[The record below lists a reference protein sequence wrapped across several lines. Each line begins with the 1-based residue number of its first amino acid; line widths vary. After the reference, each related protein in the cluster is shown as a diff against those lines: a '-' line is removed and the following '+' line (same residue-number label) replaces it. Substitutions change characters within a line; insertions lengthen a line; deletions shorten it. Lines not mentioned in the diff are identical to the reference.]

1 MPTSNWQNIS
11 YDIGIIRLINPHSI
25 LDAGMG
31 FGRWGILSRE
41 FLEVW
46 DDDNIHGKWNRTI
59 DAIEIYKPYIKD
71 FHRYFYSN
79 IYNDDLINFFGVNTK
94 KYDLII
100 FGDVIE
106 HLQKNDGIDVIRKA
120 LLMSEYVLINIPI
133 GKFWEQIALEDNI
146 NQAHNSVWYINDF
159 RKLGFAKIK
168 VFRDYQLRKFAVI
181 VLSARKIS
189 LRKLY
194 KLKYG
199 KHFFIKNFI
208 KHYLGFRNLVIKY
221 FAKK

>member
-11 YDIGIIRLINPHSI
+11 YDIEIIRLINPQNI

-46 DDDNIHGKWNRTI
+46 DDDNIHGKWKRTI

-71 FHRYFYSN
+71 YHRYFYSN
-79 IYNDDLINFFGVNTK
+79 IYNEDMLNFFYSNTK

-106 HLQKNDGIDVIRKA
+106 HLEKNEAINIIRKA
-120 LLMSEYVLINIPI
+120 LLMSDYIIINIPI
-133 GKFWEQIALEDNI
+133 GKFWEQDALDDNI
-146 NQAHNSVWYINDF
+146 NQAHKSIWNTGDF
-159 RKLGFAKIK
+159 RKLGFTKIK

-181 VLSARKIS
+181 VLSGQRIS

-194 KLKYG
+194 KSKYG

-221 FAKK
+221 LAKK